1 MTDRDPEKTLK
12 DWKSEMQ
19 AEHAEAITSPDSEAD
34 HRIEGVTQVNYRV
47 YFEYDEATGQ
57 LERSHEK
64 QVDELSDPELRSCSC
79 GVRGM
84 TPDEAREH
92 IEAAREQSY
101 NPGASTLKSAG
112 DGNWRGSRFWYW
124 GQHILTPTE

>member
-1 MTDRDPEKTLK
+1 MTDDPEKTLE

-19 AEHAEAITSPDSEAD
+19 AEHEAAIAHPDPDED

-47 YFEYDEATGQ
+47 YYEFDADAGT
-57 LERSHEK
+57 LERTREE
-64 QVDELSDPELRSCSC
+64 QVNELTDPELRSCAC

-92 IEAAREQSY
+92 IEAVHEQS
-101 NPGASTLKSAG
+101 
-112 DGNWRGSRFWYW
+112 
-124 GQHILTPTE
+124 

>member
-1 MTDRDPEKTLK
+1 VTDRDPEKTLE

-19 AEHAEAITSPDSEAD
+19 AEHAEAITSPDPEAD

-92 IEAAREQSY
+92 IEAAREQS
-101 NPGASTLKSAG
+101 
-112 DGNWRGSRFWYW
+112 
-124 GQHILTPTE
+124 